1 MALARLNGVAVRG
14 IVSALP
20 AGVEETADVAARFGD
35 DAARRLAAATGIHA
49 RHLAA
54 PDQCTSDL
62 AVPAAQALLSG
73 LGWDAADIDLLV
85 FVSQT
90 HDQVLPAT
98 ACLVQRRLGLPK
110 TVAAFDLSLGCSGY
124 VYGLWAAG
132 SALASLLPH
141 PDGRPRRALLLAG
154 DTTSRI
160 LDPDDRAV
168 APLFGD
174 AAAATALEMDPAAP
188 PLTVDLGTDGAGAP
202 YLTVPGG
209 AMRAPGTPP
218 RLFMDGTQVFAFTL
232 REVPAAIATTLD
244 AAGWDAADVDRFVL
258 HQANEMMIRRLGQ
271 KIGADER
278 RLVLALARHGNTSSA
293 SVPLALTHAVAE
305 DLKAGPLRLLL
316 SGFGVG
322 WSWATAAATLG
333 PLAVCETI
341 ILPSPQAP
349 GAAIRPLG

>member
-20 AGVEETADVAARFGD
+20 ARVEDTADLAARFGEE
-35 DAARRLAAATGIHA
+35 AARRLATATGIHA

-54 PDQCTSDL
+54 PGQCTSDL
-62 AVPAAQALLSG
+62 AVPAAQALLDG
-73 LGWDAADIDLLV
+73 LGWAADSVDLLV

-98 ACLVQRRLGLPK
+98 ACLVQRRLGLSK
-110 TVAAFDLSLGCSGY
+110 SAAAFDLSLGCSGY

-132 SALASLLPH
+132 SALASLLPRA
-141 PDGRPRRALLLAG
+141 DGRPARALLLAG
-154 DTTSRI
+154 DTTSHI

-174 AAAATALEMDPAAP
+174 AAAATALEIDAAAP
-188 PLTVDLGTDGAGAP
+188 PMIVDVGTDGAGAP
-202 YLTVPGG
+202 YLMAAGG
-209 AMRAPGTPP
+209 AMRGPDRPP

-232 REVPAAIATTLD
+232 REVPGAIAATLAAI
-244 AAGWDAADVDRFVL
+244 GWTAADVDRFVL
-258 HQANEMMIRRLGQ
+258 HQANEMMLRRLGH
-271 KIGADER
+271 KIGATDEQ
-278 RLVLALARHGNTSSA
+278 LVLALARHGNTSSA
-293 SVPLALTHAVAE
+293 SVPLALTDAVAA
-305 DLKAGPLRLLL
+305 DLKAGALRVLL

-341 ILPSPQAP
+341 VLPA
-349 GAAIRPLG
+349 

>member
-20 AGVEETADVAARFGD
+20 ARVEDTTDLAVRFGE
-35 DAARRLAAATGIHA
+35 DAARRLATATGIHA
-49 RHLAA
+49 RHRVA

-62 AVPAAQALLSG
+62 AVPAAQALLRG
-73 LGWDAADIDLLV
+73 LGWPADSVDLLV

-110 TVAAFDLSLGCSGY
+110 TAAAFDLSLGCSGY

-132 SALASLLPH
+132 SALATLLPRA
-141 PDGRPRRALLLAG
+141 DCRPARALLLVG
-154 DTTSRI
+154 DTTTRL

-174 AAAATALEMDPAAP
+174 AAAATALEIDPAAAAM
-188 PLTVDLGTDGAGAP
+188 TIDLGTDGAGAP
-202 YLTVPGG
+202 YLMAAGG
-209 AMRAPGTPP
+209 AMRAPDQLA

-232 REVPAAIATTLD
+232 REVPAAIAATLA
-244 AAGWDAADVDRFVL
+244 AAGWSPADVDRFVL

-271 KIGADER
+271 KIGATEDK
-278 RLVLALARHGNTSSA
+278 LVLALARHGNTSSA
-293 SVPLALTHAVAE
+293 SVPLALTDAMAGM
-305 DLKAGPLRLLL
+305 LKAGPARVLL

-333 PLAVCETI
+333 PLAVCETLV
-341 ILPSPQAP
+341 LPP
-349 GAAIRPLG
+349 

>member
-20 AGVEETADVAARFGD
+20 ARVEDTATLAARFGE
-35 DAARRLAAATGIHA
+35 DAARRLTTATGIHA

-54 PDQCTSDL
+54 ADQCTSDL
-62 AVPAAQALLSG
+62 AVPAAQALLAG
-73 LGWDAADIDLLV
+73 LGWSPDDIDLLV

-110 TVAAFDLSLGCSGY
+110 TAAAFDLSLGCSGY

-132 SALASLLPH
+132 AALASLLPRA
-141 PDGRPRRALLLAG
+141 DGRAARALLLAG

-174 AAAATALEMDPAAP
+174 AAAATALEIDAAAP
-188 PLTVDLGTDGAGAP
+188 PITVDLGTDGAGAP
-202 YLTVPGG
+202 YLMAAGG
-209 AMRAPGTPP
+209 AMRAPGQPP

-232 REVPAAIATTLD
+232 REVPAAITATLA
-244 AAGWDAADVDRFVL
+244 AAGWAVADVDRIIL

-271 KIGADER
+271 KIGATDDQ
-278 RLVLALARHGNTSSA
+278 LVLALARHGNTSSA
-293 SVPLALTHAVAE
+293 SVPLALTDAVAA
-305 DLKAGPLRLLL
+305 DLRAGPLRVVL

-333 PLAVCETI
+333 PLAVCETLV
-341 ILPSPQAP
+341 LPA
-349 GAAIRPLG
+349 